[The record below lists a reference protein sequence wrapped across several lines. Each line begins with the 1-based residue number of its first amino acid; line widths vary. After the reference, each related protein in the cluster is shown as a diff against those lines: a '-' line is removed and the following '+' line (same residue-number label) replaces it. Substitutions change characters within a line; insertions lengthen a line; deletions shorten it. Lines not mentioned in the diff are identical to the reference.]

1 MSTLVAHNAGRSF
14 TISPPRDTPYSC
26 ALAGDCRG
34 RANVFLE
41 LIWEEQIWEDP
52 WFVTRDQ
59 GGYKG
64 VLGGADSSW
73 KTGGS

>member
-14 TISPPRDTPYSC
+14 TVSPLRNASYSC

-34 RANVFLE
+34 CVNGFLE
-41 LIWEEQIWEDP
+41 LIWEEQICEDP

-64 VLGGADSSW
+64 VLGGADSS
-73 KTGGS
+73 